1 MNNST
6 IDTYEIKRK
15 ILNYTDKLTKSCG
28 QVSRKFTSDM
38 IYGILK
44 SKNIILSKVS
54 DELKEPINK
63 KNTIERLSINLS
75 NELDPS
81 IDSEYCKLVNEAI
94 GENPVILVDD
104 SDVIKPCGYK
114 FESLG
119 KVRDGSSKE
128 KKIEKGYMV
137 TEMLALTKEKKNP
150 LSLFSHIHSSEEKD
164 YESTNSIT
172 YKGLDKVIKTI
183 NGKGTFVFDRG
194 YDMNELFKYMYKN
207 EQDFVIR
214 LTEKRKLFHKGRWY
228 KSSVLRDS
236 RKGKI
241 KTTVYFEKE
250 NCECYISHLN
260 VKITADK
267 RNVRLVL
274 VYGLSDTPMML
285 VTNKVIKSKEDA
297 ISILRLYMSRWRIEE
312 YFRFKKNEYN
322 FEDFR
327 VRNLKAINNLNKLL
341 TYAIGFVGLMQEKH
355 KKNKLANKMI
365 KNAKGLRTD
374 ILFYYYQMSQGI
386 KNTLAYARTGI
397 KEWQKIERRPQYQ
410 QMLLPIAM

>member
-1 MNNST
+1 
-6 IDTYEIKRK
+6 
-15 ILNYTDKLTKSCG
+15 
-28 QVSRKFTSDM
+28 
-38 IYGILK
+38 
-44 SKNIILSKVS
+44 
-54 DELKEPINK
+54 
-63 KNTIERLSINLS
+63 
-75 NELDPS
+75 
-81 IDSEYCKLVNEAI
+81 
-94 GENPVILVDD
+94 
-104 SDVIKPCGYK
+104 
-114 FESLG
+114 
-119 KVRDGSSKE
+119 
-128 KKIEKGYMV
+128 MV
-137 TEMLALTKEKKNP
+137 TEMVALTKEKKNP

-172 YKGLDKVIKTI
+172 YQGLDKVIKTI

-228 KSSVLRDS
+228 KSTVLRDS

-274 VYGLSDTPMML
+274 IYGLSDTPMML
-285 VTNKVIKSKEDA
+285 ATNKAINSKEDA
-297 ISILRLYMSRWRIEE
+297 IRILRLYMSRWRIEE

-327 VRNLKAINNLNKLL
+327 VRNLKAI
-341 TYAIGFVGLMQEKH
+341 Q
-355 KKNKLANKMI
+355 
-365 KNAKGLRTD
+365 
-374 ILFYYYQMSQGI
+374 
-386 KNTLAYARTGI
+386 
-397 KEWQKIERRPQYQ
+397 
-410 QMLLPIAM
+410 